1 MADDSQ
7 QTDTKT
13 EAIEF
18 ISFLDMLPAAV
29 ELDKSVAIAE
39 LSYQSSLETAKAAW
53 SGWYPKA
60 DITLNSGEQYDVKP
74 GGSNGGV
81 TSPGMTGA
89 NGTGSSNQRYNPTE
103 AKLKITQK
111 LWDFG
116 ETSADIETSKLTAE
130 MSRLSLH
137 GAKNQTIL
145 KAAQAYI
152 GLKKAHAQFKI
163 AQDGEMQLK
172 KQTGLQDLESAEVLR
187 LALMFY
193 RRKCISWGYNQ
204 QGYRGGGFK
213 AGVVTIRKSV
223 WLHST
228 KYRRSITNTHSQ
240 QPYSGKRRQFP
251 RGCYEKW
258 RPTHES
264 QSYL

>member
-1 MADDSQ
+1 MFKYSFKSKKLAFLATAVILTISHACFADDATTDNTTTNSSTSASVAADNSQ
-7 QTDTKT
+7 QTDAKT

-39 LSYQSSLETAKAAW
+39 LSYQASLETAKAAW

-116 ETSADIETSKLTAE
+116 ETSADIETSKL
-130 MSRLSLH
+130 LSLIH
-137 GAKNQTIL
+137 I
-145 KAAQAYI
+145 
-152 GLKKAHAQFKI
+152 
-163 AQDGEMQLK
+163 
-172 KQTGLQDLESAEVLR
+172 
-187 LALMFY
+187 
-193 RRKCISWGYNQ
+193 
-204 QGYRGGGFK
+204 
-213 AGVVTIRKSV
+213 
-223 WLHST
+223 
-228 KYRRSITNTHSQ
+228 
-240 QPYSGKRRQFP
+240 
-251 RGCYEKW
+251 
-258 RPTHES
+258 
-264 QSYL
+264 